1 MGVGG
6 EEREGGNRKG
16 RRRRKTGKVVLTVNN
31 GWEDVG
37 FCPILDRFFFLLS
50 YLSYM

>member
-1 MGVGG
+1 MLNIEENEKERGVGG

-37 FCPILDRFFFLLS
+37 SIP
-50 YLSYM
+50 Y